1 MTEDALHA
9 AVAQLLDVA
18 LLPPAVWT
26 AFPAG
31 GGGAARGGR
40 LKHLGLKAGWPD
52 LIAVHHGRTYGIELK
67 TAKGRLLASQRIMH
81 PILEA
86 AGMRIAVCRSVDDVL
101 AALRTWGLPM
111 RGMT

>member
-18 LLPPAVWT
+18 LLPPVVWT

-40 LKHLGLKAGWPD
+40 LKHLGLKAGFPD
-52 LIAVHHGRTYGIELK
+52 IFLIHHGHTFGIELK
-67 TAKGRLLASQRIMH
+67 TAKGRLLPSQKIMH
-81 PILEA
+81 PILEG

-101 AALRTWGLPM
+101 AALRGWGLPL